1 MITAGG
7 GLYERVIWLRDSRHA
22 HLPSVSSHV
31 RSHVFHTVA
40 LGARPST
47 SSAAVAEPGVASQRL
62 KLTYQELTAGV
73 SVMYG
78 SSLRMRRDREA
89 LVPEGVR
96 LRRLRHCAWC

>member
-1 MITAGG
+1 M
-7 GLYERVIWLRDSRHA
+7 
-22 HLPSVSSHV
+22 SSHV

-78 SSLRMRRDREA
+78 SLLWVSRARGRWKGRAVGGLRYVSVYRQCFA
-89 LVPEGVR
+89 
-96 LRRLRHCAWC
+96 